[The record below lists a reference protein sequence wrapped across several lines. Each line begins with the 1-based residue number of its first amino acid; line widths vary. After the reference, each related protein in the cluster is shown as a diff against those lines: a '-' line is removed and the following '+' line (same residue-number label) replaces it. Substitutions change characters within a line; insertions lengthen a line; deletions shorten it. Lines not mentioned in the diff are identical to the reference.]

1 MNQEILEARNS
12 HKEIIQKYNRIA
24 CIYDLFGILME
35 SKARGRAL
43 DLAGIRNGERILEVA
58 LGTGLNFAELV
69 RRNPTGWVGGI
80 DVSIKMLERARKR
93 VSKTGHKNFTLHL
106 SDSRYLPFRDATFD
120 IVMTQYLFDI
130 LPVEDFTPILREFK
144 RVLKIGGRIV
154 VVNMTKSERWINQFY
169 EGLYRLKPPLLA
181 GCRGVLSQPFLEKVG
196 FCEIKREFISQLGFP
211 SEVVRGMKR

>member
-211 SEVVRGMKR
+211 SEVVRGLKR